1 MANEHPIS
9 KRRFAELC
17 GASPEVLNCTTVYT
31 LLSEGLFNLPCFIF
45 KS

>member
-1 MANEHPIS
+1 MANEHPVS
-9 KRRFAELC
+9 KHHFAELR
-17 GASPEVLNCTTVYT
+17 GASPELLNCTTVYT